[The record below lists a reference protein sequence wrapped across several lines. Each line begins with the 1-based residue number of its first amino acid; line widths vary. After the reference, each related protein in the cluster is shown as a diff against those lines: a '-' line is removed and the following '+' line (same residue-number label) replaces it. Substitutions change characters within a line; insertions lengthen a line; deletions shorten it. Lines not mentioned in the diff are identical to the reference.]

1 MFADRPDRSVGRFL
15 AGCGNF
21 VWQSPGGGKP
31 WGKIA
36 RLLAMAGRPLPGRT
50 TAEAEL
56 LVLALVGLGPGFGRR
71 LDGRLAPVVH
81 PDGAVWRRLLGR
93 PPGERR

>member
-1 MFADRPDRSVGRFL
+1 M
-15 AGCGNF
+15 
-21 VWQSPGGGKP
+21 WQSPGGGKP

-50 TAEAEL
+50 TGEAEV

-71 LDGRLAPVVH
+71 FDGRLARLVH
-81 PDGAVWRRLLGR
+81 CDRLV
-93 PPGERR
+93 